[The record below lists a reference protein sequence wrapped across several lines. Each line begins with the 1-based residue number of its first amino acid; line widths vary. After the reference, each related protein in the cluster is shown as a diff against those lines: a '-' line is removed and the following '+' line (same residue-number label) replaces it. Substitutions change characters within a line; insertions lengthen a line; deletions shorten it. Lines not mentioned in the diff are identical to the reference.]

1 VALVNDEMAF
11 AIFSA
16 TMWLIS
22 FFGAHSHLAQVADH
36 QKDSESCALN
46 LFSAASQKGD
56 RARTTAGGDRR
67 R

>member
-36 QKDSESCALN
+36 HT
-46 LFSAASQKGD
+46 F
-56 RARTTAGGDRR
+56 
-67 R
+67 